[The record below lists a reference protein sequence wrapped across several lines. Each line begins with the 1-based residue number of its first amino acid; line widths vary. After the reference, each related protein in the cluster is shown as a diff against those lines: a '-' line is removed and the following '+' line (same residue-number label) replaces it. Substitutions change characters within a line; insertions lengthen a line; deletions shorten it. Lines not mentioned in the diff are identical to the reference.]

1 MNYFLKLYIVSLS
14 VFLGIDFL
22 WLGFIARKL
31 YQKYLGYIMTDKVV
45 WGAAILFYL
54 IFISGLTFFVVD
66 PALKGKGAG
75 YALYTGAFFGFIAY
89 ATYDLTNLA
98 TIKDW
103 PLIVTV
109 LDLIWGAFISG
120 STALLTVLIIK
131 KFLI

>member
-45 WGAAILFYL
+45 WFSALLFYL
-54 IFISGLTFFVVD
+54 IFISGLIFFVVE
-66 PALKGKGAG
+66 PALKDKGML
-75 YALYTGAFFGFIAY
+75 YALYAGAFFGFVAY

-98 TIKDW
+98 TIKGW

-120 STALLTVLIIK
+120 STALITVFIIK
-131 KFLI
+131 KFHI